1 MKKIVILKFKLTK
14 ANETKEM
21 NKSIDQVNRIA
32 NKNIDYILLTRGGLI
47 ENEHE
52 DDGNEN
58 EE

>member
-1 MKKIVILKFKLTK
+1 LTK

-32 NKNIDYILLTRGGLI
+32 NKDIDYILLTRAGLI